1 MPELELLPAGL
12 SLQPCWQLLSWH
24 GNTIG
29 TRGTSQRDAN
39 ASATPRRAL
48 VITVRDYIN

>member
-1 MPELELLPAGL
+1 MPKLELLSAGL
-12 SLQPCWQLLSWH
+12 VQPCWQLLSWH

-39 ASATPRRAL
+39 ASATPAG
-48 VITVRDYIN
+48 IN

>member
-12 SLQPCWQLLSWH
+12 IAAAMLATPVMA

-29 TRGTSQRDAN
+29 TRGTSQSDAN
-39 ASATPRRAL
+39 ASATPAGR
-48 VITVRDYIN
+48 